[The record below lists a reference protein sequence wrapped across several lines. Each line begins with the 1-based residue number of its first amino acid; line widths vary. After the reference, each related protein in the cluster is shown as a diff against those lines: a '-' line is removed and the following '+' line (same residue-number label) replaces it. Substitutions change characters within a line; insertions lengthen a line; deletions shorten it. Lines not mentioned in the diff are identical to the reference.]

1 MSNFFNSI
9 YLSVMK
15 IIDFSHVKVVLV
27 CSNGYLNQQLVK
39 AMDELSIKGD
49 RTLHGNLSKFVCLH
63 STNGDVH
70 ALKV

>member
-1 MSNFFNSI
+1 
-9 YLSVMK
+9 MK

-49 RTLHGNLSKFVCLH
+49 RTLHGNLCKFVCLH

>member
-1 MSNFFNSI
+1 
-9 YLSVMK
+9 MK

-49 RTLHGNLSKFVCLH
+49 RVLHGNLSKFVCLH

-70 ALKV
+70 ALKVYL